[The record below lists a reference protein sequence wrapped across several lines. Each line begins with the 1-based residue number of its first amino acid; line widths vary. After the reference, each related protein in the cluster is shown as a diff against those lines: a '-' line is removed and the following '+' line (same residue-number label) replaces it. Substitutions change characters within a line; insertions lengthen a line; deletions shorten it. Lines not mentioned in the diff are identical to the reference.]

1 MYIGLLFNR
10 AFLCFHLKCLFEISP
25 RRLWRIEACLVA
37 VIKQVTPV
45 GARVK
50 RVCPPVIRLACLLAS
65 GCILLLSVD
74 LLYIILYTWFTPRL
88 SSALRGR
95 VQKQRDWAQCKGA
108 FTWDAFCLSF
118 LFNYYHTCKHY
129 HPLLDSSD
137 WFWVLNY
144 FRSFQIST
152 GHMKMLCYAYLL

>member
-1 MYIGLLFNR
+1 MESCAFWKRCWTYLRQRLLVWSLINACIEACYLI

-25 RRLWRIEACLVA
+25 LRSWRIEACLVA

-95 VQKQRDWAQCKGA
+95 VQKQRDGAQCKGA

-118 LFNYYHTCKHY
+118 LFNYYH
-129 HPLLDSSD
+129 
-137 WFWVLNY
+137 
-144 FRSFQIST
+144 
-152 GHMKMLCYAYLL
+152 M